1 MRLAS
6 AGLGGAKRVNGFDS
20 SSILLFSPVA
30 VVRLMVGRLS
40 VGICGEGGRKDAGIC
55 DGGSNRPVGS
65 DDGLTAVLGEPENG
79 MVNRGRN
86 FALLGSRI
94 SRDSMRM
101 ASFSER
107 TSVVVEEGEEET
119 KGFSVRRGMI
129 LVVSRDYD

>member
-1 MRLAS
+1 
-6 AGLGGAKRVNGFDS
+6 
-20 SSILLFSPVA
+20 
-30 VVRLMVGRLS
+30 
-40 VGICGEGGRKDAGIC
+40 
-55 DGGSNRPVGS
+55 
-65 DDGLTAVLGEPENG
+65 